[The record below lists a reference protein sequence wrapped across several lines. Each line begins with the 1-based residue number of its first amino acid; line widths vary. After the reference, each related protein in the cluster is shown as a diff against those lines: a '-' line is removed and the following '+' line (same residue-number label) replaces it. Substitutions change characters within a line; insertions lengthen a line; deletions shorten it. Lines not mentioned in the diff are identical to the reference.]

1 MRVCPH
7 DPMKI
12 VANKK
17 TLQSSPDHTEKR
29 RIAMSLIAAATAVEY
44 EGGKKQRDLSD
55 DSRPQ

>member
-1 MRVCPH
+1 
-7 DPMKI
+7 MKI